1 MESEKLKIGDRIMLL
16 GMTGENEIPM
26 GTKGTV
32 YKILQD
38 PFDKDSQII
47 EVRWDN
53 GASLNLLSN
62 IDDYK
67 ILGKK

>member
-1 MESEKLKIGDRIMLL
+1 MENEKLKIGDRIMILN
-16 GMTGENEIPM
+16 MSGEMDIPI
-26 GTKGTV
+26 GTRGTV